1 MSKKITIAIDG
12 FSSTGKSTLAKQL
25 AKHLGYVYVDT
36 GAMYRAVTFFAMQN
50 GYITNDF
57 FDKQSLINSL
67 PSIKLHFEFNADLG
81 FAEMFLNDVNVE
93 KEIRTLE
100 VSNFVSLVAEVSE
113 VRAKLVEQQQQMG
126 KGKGIVMDGRDIGTV
141 VFPKAEL
148 KIFMTASSETRAQ
161 RRFEELQEKGQTVS
175 FEEVLKNVEARDYID
190 THRDDS
196 PLRKA
201 DDAIEIDNSYL
212 TRDEQFAAVLEMVED
227 VTKSL

>member
-1 MSKKITIAIDG
+1 VSKKITIAIDG

-50 GYITNDF
+50 GYIAADF
-57 FDKQSLINSL
+57 FDKQTLINSL
-67 PSIKLHFEFNADLG
+67 PSIKLHFEFNAELG
-81 FAEMFLNDVNVE
+81 FAEMYLNDVNIE
-93 KEIRTLE
+93 TEIRTLE
-100 VSNFVSLVAEVSE
+100 VSNFVSLVAEVSQ
-113 VRAKLVEQQQQMG
+113 VRAKLVEQQQEMG

-148 KIFMTASSETRAQ
+148 KVFMTASSETRAQ
-161 RRFEELQEKGQTVS
+161 RRFEELQEKGQSVS
-175 FEEVLKNVEARDYID
+175 FEEVLKNVEQRDYID

-212 TRDEQFAAVLEMVED
+212 TREEQFDAVLEMVDD
-227 VTKSL
+227 VMKSL